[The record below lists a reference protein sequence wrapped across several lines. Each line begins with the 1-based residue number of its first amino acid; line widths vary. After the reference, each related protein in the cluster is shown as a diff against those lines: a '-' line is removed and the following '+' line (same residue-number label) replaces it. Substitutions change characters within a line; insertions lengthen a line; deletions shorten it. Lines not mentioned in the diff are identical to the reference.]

1 MRYFKATDRTALT
14 RIQVEDL
21 KNKFE
26 KELLRQ
32 ASAAAKA
39 TKNAITKTTTIM
51 KEGNGKAAKPHV
63 SHNQK
68 KVQPAATRVEEQHS
82 TRIRAEAAK
91 SHPNRETGPANNSA
105 KSDNKNKK
113 KKKRSALANASN
125 PHHLRNYVPSR
136 LPNSGPTATA
146 LAARAAQNL
155 ISPLPVRFLCADLPL
170 YDKNGR
176 GVPQSKASHNN
187 TAEEWIC
194 SFCEYDLFYGWDASF
209 RDAIRSRKKALR
221 RRRRAQEKAARA
233 TSGLASRSAVAP
245 SGYAEEDE
253 TDEAEYDDDDDDRRD
268 GGCAPTHDAP
278 ARAGFNKGR
287 GAEGG

>member
-1 MRYFKATDRTALT
+1 LRYFKATDRTTVT
-14 RIQVEDL
+14 RTQVEDL

-39 TKNAITKTTTIM
+39 TKNAISKMTTTT
-51 KEGNGKAAKPHV
+51 KGGNGKAAKPHV

-68 KVQPAATRVEEQHS
+68 KVQPGATRAEEQS
-82 TRIRAEAAK
+82 TRVRPEAAK
-91 SHPNRETGPANNSA
+91 SHPNRETGLANSA
-105 KSDNKNKK
+105 KSDKNKK

-209 RDAIRSRKKALR
+209 RDAIKSRKKVLR

-245 SGYAEEDE
+245 SGYGEEDE
-253 TDEAEYDDDDDDRRD
+253 TEEEAEYDDDGDDDGPD
-268 GGCAPTHDAP
+268 AGCAPTHDAS